1 MLCKPRHCTLAALPP
16 NPATCLLVQAAAGP
30 SVFDVLR
37 SQLSVGYEC
46 FASPL
51 NAHFSR
57 FGSAF
62 PDVDAPF
69 GSGGS
74 FFR

>member
-1 MLCKPRHCTLAALPP
+1 M
-16 NPATCLLVQAAAGP
+16 
-30 SVFDVLR
+30 FDLLR
-37 SQLSVGYEC
+37 SKASVGYEC

-74 FFR
+74 FFRCGRGCIWGGGVRPSKREGCWEA